1 MKKLQHSSKADI
13 SSLFSEFV
21 KKEYIDTIKKQ
32 LESNETSS
40 ESNVFPLFVN
50 FSSLCE
56 FNSILSQHLLS
67 SPLDTLSIFNKTLTN
82 IVLDLF
88 ETVQSPIRCLVRIVS
103 LPPVSEVFRSTIPQS
118 DFVGRFFALQ
128 CTVTRVGT
136 IQVVQL
142 ERSFICTKCGHG
154 ITVEADF
161 CQYFS
166 ISQPRRC
173 TNTVER
179 CPSTSFNVVSENNSS
194 LLHCFQEIR
203 VNERLSCLA
212 VGSMPKSM
220 TCCLDADLVD
230 SVRPGDDII
239 LNGILTHRW
248 RTPRVGA
255 PCEIETVFRA
265 NSIENLSEMRFKG
278 ELGSDNFAQ
287 ELGRRFKNY
296 WKQATSSGDFKLAL
310 RLRDEIVRNIC
321 PDVYGLYFVK
331 LSLVLVLVGA
341 PPCSEKYDIERTLIE
356 NTNQEKDERKD
367 FRVRGNLHLLLVGE
381 PSTAKSALL
390 RVSCRLAGRAIF
402 TAATGTT
409 AAGLTAA
416 AVRDSSGW
424 ALEAGALVLADGGV
438 CAIDEF
444 TSLRGA
450 DRAAVHEAM
459 EQQTVSIAKA
469 GLVARLNCR
478 CSVIAAS
485 TLSSDDSSDAS
496 DILPTPLLS
505 RFDLVWRMFDP
516 VGCEAWDSAVADH
529 VLGFRSVE
537 RGDTEEGGL
546 FKSVG
551 RIAWTAEELRNY
563 IAWVRGEFQPRLSK
577 GAALLLQ
584 RYYELRRRTLQKVHG
599 AEQEQAVAGRTTLRL
614 LESLVRLTQ
623 AHARLMARDR
633 TVIEDAVVAI
643 WLMDCSIQSTFG
655 RSASAVEVDGHCV
668 TPEETVTRHGI
679 ENDFDD
685 IVGAIFDQL
694 NIRPEELDL
703 EWFGSD
709 VKEVDF
715 QPVCVSTQ
723 IARDQQKI
731 FIPNVSSFV
740 KEDTFKLPENAFDF
754 DIDSFMPSGFDSF
767 EKEQQK
773 VPDKSGPTISSGK
786 SVEEVSTS
794 VSSIKVS
801 KDFSPDESPN
811 CVSETGLISTIRRPE
826 ETAKF
831 SDLKDTEHSNISQ
844 TVPVRFSKSVKWV
857 KTLKDSGV
865 IEFPPKYTPSEM
877 ESSRAFSFKKVPK
890 NTQELNT
897 GIHYSKTFDC
907 DEKESEYSF
916 RSLSKIHILPD
927 NDNLQKF
934 ESVKP
939 SLTSINIPKAK
950 ASESIEKDSRYSFNS
965 ILKRNSPSGSGVRKS
980 ELEKACTS
988 SAPASQ
994 PSSKFGSRVKS
1005 KLSRF
1010 AFVEDEQ
1017 PLSLKQS
1024 KPSSGK
1030 VDLLNLQNLAP
1041 EDWNFSNLDADFD
1054 F

>member
-1 MKKLQHSSKADI
+1 MKRLQDSVKTHI

-21 KKEYIDTIKKQ
+21 NKEYIDTIKNQ
-32 LESNETSS
+32 LKSNETSS
-40 ESNVFPLFVN
+40 ESNVFPLIVN

-67 SPLDTLSIFNKTLTN
+67 SPFDTLSIFNTALTN
-82 IVLDLF
+82 IVLGLSQ
-88 ETVQSPIRCLVRIVS
+88 TIQKPTRCLVRIVS
-103 LPPVSEVFRSTIPQS
+103 LPPVSEVFRSTVPQS

-142 ERSFICTKCGHG
+142 ERTYTCTKCGHA

-161 CQYFS
+161 NQFYS

-173 TNTVER
+173 TNIVAK
-179 CPSTSFNVVSENNSS
+179 CPSTSFNVISEKNSS
-194 LLHCFQEIR
+194 SLHCFQEIR
-203 VNERLSCLA
+203 VNERLSCLS
-212 VGSMPKSM
+212 VGRMPKSM

-239 LNGILTHRW
+239 LNGILAHRW

-265 NSIENLSEMRFKG
+265 NSIENLSEMRFRG
-278 ELGSDNFAQ
+278 ELGGDNFAQ

-296 WKQATSSGDFKLAL
+296 WKQTTSSGDFKLAL

-331 LSLVLVLVGA
+331 LSLALVLVGA
-341 PPCSEKYDIERTLIE
+341 PPCSDKCDIQDTFTEA
-356 NTNQEKDERKD
+356 TNQEKDERKD
-367 FRVRGNLHLLLVGE
+367 FRIRGNLHLLLVGE

-390 RVSCRLAGRAIF
+390 RTSCRLAGRAIF

-478 CSVIAAS
+478 CAVIAAS
-485 TLSSDDSSDAS
+485 TLSSDDSNDAS
-496 DILPTPLLS
+496 NILPTPLLS
-505 RFDLVWRMFDP
+505 RFDLVWRLFDP
-516 VGCEAWDSAVADH
+516 VGCEAWDSAVAGH
-529 VLGFRSVE
+529 VLGFQSEE
-537 RGDTEEGGL
+537 RGDIEEGGQ
-546 FKSVG
+546 FKPVG

-584 RYYELRRRTLQKVHG
+584 RYYELRRRTLQRVQG
-599 AEQEQAVAGRTTLRL
+599 AEQDQAVAGRTTLRL

-623 AHARLMARDR
+623 AHARLMARDK

-655 RSASAVEVDGHCV
+655 RSASAVEIDGHCV

-685 IVGAIFDQL
+685 ILSTIFDQL
-694 NIRPEELDL
+694 NIRPEELGS

-709 VKEVDF
+709 AGEVDF

-723 IARDQQKI
+723 VARNQQKI
-731 FIPNVSSFV
+731 AILNVSSFV
-740 KEDTFKLPENAFDF
+740 GEEISKGPENAFNF
-754 DIDSFMPSGFDSF
+754 DVDSFMPSGFDSF
-767 EKEQQK
+767 EKKQQK
-773 VPDKSGPTISSGK
+773 ISEELGSDTSAGK
-786 SVEEVSTS
+786 SVKDVSKF
-794 VSSIKVS
+794 VKSIKVS
-801 KDFSPDESPN
+801 KDYNADEQLKSVP
-811 CVSETGLISTIRRPE
+811 ETDLTSTAHRLK
-826 ETAKF
+826 ETVNACE
-831 SDLKDTEHSNISQ
+831 LKDNGDSNISQ
-844 TVPVRFSKSVKWV
+844 KVPVRFSKSVRWV
-857 KTLKDSGV
+857 KDSKDSAV
-865 IEFPPKYTPSEM
+865 IEVPKSAPSEA
-877 ESSRAFSFKKVPK
+877 ESSRAFSFKKVSR
-890 NTQELNT
+890 NALDSSSGN
-897 GIHYSKTFDC
+897 HSSN
-907 DEKESEYSF
+907 ESEYSF
-916 RSLSKIHILPD
+916 RSTSRVHH
-927 NDNLQKF
+927 QKS
-934 ESVKP
+934 ESIKP
-939 SLTSINIPKAK
+939 LISSVNIPKS
-950 ASESIEKDSRYSFNS
+950 SESIENDSEYSFNS
-965 ILKRNSPSGSGVRKS
+965 ALKRNSLLESNDVRKS
-980 ELEKACTS
+980 ELSEPRVFSEPTPQAF
-988 SAPASQ
+988 
-994 PSSKFGSRVKS
+994 SKLGSRIKS

-1017 PLSLKQS
+1017 QS
-1024 KPSSGK
+1024 TPSPQRWMVDEKSPSSK
-1030 VDLLNLQNLAP
+1030 RSKLLQDKRDLLNLQNLAP
-1041 EDWNFSNLDADFD
+1041 EDWNFGKIDPDFD